1 MKKKNEDMKRW
12 VILGLASFLMATQ
25 IVTAGE
31 PDTLWKNSADF
42 NLALTQ
48 NAYSDS
54 WAGGEAGNATWIAT
68 LNTLFEGPL
77 SGSIHLKS
85 TNKLS
90 FGQTMTQD
98 PETKKW
104 KKPLKS
110 TDLIDL
116 EQIFSYSSSWSINPY
131 FGLRF
136 ESQFIDAS
144 IDSVKRYINPFTV
157 TESAGFT
164 KRLYQKEK
172 QFIDTRLGFAM
183 REFFMREIVDTATQT
198 TASSSTTDGGLES
211 VTDLNLMVHQNIKW
225 TSKLSMF
232 KALTVSS
239 ETADN
244 WSTMDVN
251 WENIFV
257 ASVTKYI
264 SVNLYLQ
271 ILYDKQIN
279 LKGRFKESLALG
291 FTYKLM

>member
-1 MKKKNEDMKRW
+1 MKLA
-12 VILGLASFLMATQ
+12 ILLTLAASQM
-25 IVTAGE
+25 ISAGE
-31 PDTLWKNSADF
+31 PDSLWKNSADF

-54 WAGGEAGNATWIAT
+54 WAGGEAGNASWVTT

-77 SGSIHLKS
+77 SGSIRLKS

-116 EQIFSYSSSWSINPY
+116 EQIFSYSSSWPVNPY

-136 ESQFIDAS
+136 ESQFLDAS
-144 IDSVKRYINPFTV
+144 VDSVKRYVNPFTI
-157 TESAGFT
+157 TESTGFT
-164 KRLYQKEK
+164 RRLYEKEK
-172 QFIDTRLGFAM
+172 QFIDTRFGFAM
-183 REFFMREIVDTATQT
+183 REFFRRDIVDTAQQT
-198 TASSSTTDGGLES
+198 TTTSSTTDGGLES

-244 WSTMDVN
+244 WSTMDIN
-251 WENIFV
+251 WENIFA

-271 ILYDKQIN
+271 LLYDKQIN
-279 LKGRFKESLALG
+279 LRGRFKESLALG